1 MCPIHALDR
10 RGKVLMLPSTASKPL
25 EDVWMKIKRAATWIL
40 AALIGAL
47 PCATAAA
54 EPYNIY
60 VITAL
65 TGQSAFLGSEEAKG
79 LAVLEAQV
87 NKAGGVRGR
96 QIHFVIQDD
105 QSIAQNSVELLN
117 ESIAKKIPVLLGT
130 SLVSG
135 CGAMLPVI
143 SNGPVVYCFSPGIHP
158 PAGSYMFSAS
168 ISTADY
174 IVATMRYLKSKGLH
188 KIALMTSTD
197 ATGQDADRS
206 IDAAVNAPE
215 NGGTLSIVDREHFNV
230 TDLSVAA
237 QISKI
242 KASGAQV
249 AILWT
254 VGTPFGTLLR
264 EAVQGGLDIPL
275 ITSAGNLNYAQLE
288 GYDSF
293 MPDNLLIMA
302 APWAGP
308 NAFTNPAFRKNIA
321 AYVDAFKPSGIRPDE
336 GYSLSWD
343 PALLILDAFRHL
355 GFDATAAQIRDYIAG
370 TKGFVGINGVYDF
383 ATVPQ
388 RGIDIN
394 WLVMVRWDKKTKSL
408 IGVSKPGGV
417 AL

>member
-1 MCPIHALDR
+1 
-10 RGKVLMLPSTASKPL
+10 L
-25 EDVWMKIKRAATWIL
+25 EEYWMKIKRAATWIL

-54 EPYNIY
+54 DPYNIY

-96 QIHFVIQDD
+96 QIHFVIEDD

-143 SNGPVVYCFSPGIHP
+143 TNGPVVYCFSPGIHP
-158 PAGSYMFSAS
+158 PAGSNMFSAS

-174 IVATMRYLKSKGLH
+174 IIAMSRYLKSKGLH

-206 IDAAVNAPE
+206 IDAAVNAPDM
-215 NGGTLSIVDREHFNV
+215 GGTLSVVDREHFNV

-237 QISKI
+237 QIAKI

-275 ITSAGNLNYAQLE
+275 ITSAGNLNYTQLE

-308 NAFTNPAFRKNIA
+308 NVFSPPVRKAIA

-343 PALLILDAFRHL
+343 SALIVLDAFRHL
-355 GFDATAAQIRDYIAG
+355 GFDATAVQIRDYIAG
-370 TKGFVGINGVYDF
+370 VKGFVGINGVYDF
-383 ATVPQ
+383 AAVPQ

-394 WLVMVRWDKKTKSL
+394 DLVMVRWDKKTKSL
-408 IGVSKPGGV
+408 IGVSKPGGL